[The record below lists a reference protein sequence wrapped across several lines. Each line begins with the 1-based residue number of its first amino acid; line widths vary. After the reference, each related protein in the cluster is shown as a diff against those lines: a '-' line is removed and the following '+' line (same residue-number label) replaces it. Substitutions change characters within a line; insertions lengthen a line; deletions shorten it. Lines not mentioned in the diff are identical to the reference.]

1 MADKEQLDA
10 RDDGRFEPTIEE
22 SPVEGE
28 DVVQQTT
35 AEDIAAP
42 QQPDVNHI
50 DLVEIDSYLKVLV
63 PSVVTMSEVMTG
75 LITKC
80 ERIITEL
87 KLRVDATNKS
97 VSRYEKLLVQK
108 NKLLQ
113 ITLASTIGVVLVSL
127 VLVLTAGLNYSKQV
141 NNMNALSV
149 SLAKRLA
156 EVNSGLVTF
165 EQLNISINSLSN
177 SMAQLAVQSET
188 QMGLISAVESQMQA
202 AMLQSEQ
209 LMTAGLATH
218 SVNVSSIIE
227 TLLSEKS
234 SSADQIVNAIESI
247 QAQQLELSRLVPAV
261 NDLLG
266 LENEISALILLE
278 RNKYLDALAAERII
292 RESAL
297 IEPPEE
303 PVRSDILYQRITD

>member
-1 MADKEQLDA
+1 
-10 RDDGRFEPTIEE
+10 
-22 SPVEGE
+22 
-28 DVVQQTT
+28 
-35 AEDIAAP
+35 
-42 QQPDVNHI
+42 
-50 DLVEIDSYLKVLV
+50 
-63 PSVVTMSEVMTG
+63 
-75 LITKC
+75 
-80 ERIITEL
+80 
-87 KLRVDATNKS
+87 
-97 VSRYEKLLVQK
+97 
-108 NKLLQ
+108 
-113 ITLASTIGVVLVSL
+113 
-127 VLVLTAGLNYSKQV
+127 
-141 NNMNALSV
+141 MNALSV
-149 SLAKRLA
+149 SLSKRLA

-177 SMAQLAVQSET
+177 SMEQLAVQSET
-188 QMGLISAVESQMQA
+188 QMGLISAVGSQMQA

>member
-278 RNKYLDALAAERII
+278 RNKYLDALAAERTI
-292 RESAL
+292 RESVL

>member
-149 SLAKRLA
+149 SLSKRLA

-177 SMAQLAVQSET
+177 SMEQLAVQSET
-188 QMGLISAVESQMQA
+188 QMGLISAVGSQMQA